1 MCATASDKIVYTHT
15 QGAARADENS
25 VPTGKDAPNT
35 ADGALRIRSPRLRS
49 NGFLTVAPPRLRRRE
64 PEADDGRPRLDVRD
78 GLPEIQRSGA
88 LRSSPDG
95 LPVCVTM

>member
-78 GLPEIQRSGA
+78 GLP
-88 LRSSPDG
+88 
-95 LPVCVTM
+95 